1 MVRIINSETNEIIR
15 DTQLERIS
23 VALIKELIRY
33 GFAFVSGS
41 FGCFLIQYGVKEYLV
56 LRKNEKT
63 NPEINDE
70 HQATRWKILG
80 WLIGLLNRNFKSL
93 IYGGLIGIGLWIL
106 IQPLI
111 VELRNLNQNVIYFV
125 RE

>member
-1 MVRIINSETNEIIR
+1 MVRIVSAETNEIIR
-15 DTQLERIS
+15 DTQLERIA
-23 VALIKELIRY
+23 VALIKELFRY

-41 FGCFLIQYGVKEYLV
+41 LGCFLIQYGVKEYLT
-56 LRKNEKT
+56 LQKNEK
-63 NPEINDE
+63 NPEIKHE
-70 HQATRWKILG
+70 HNETRWKILT

-111 VELRNLNQNVIYFV
+111 AELRNLNQNVIYYV
-125 RE
+125 RD